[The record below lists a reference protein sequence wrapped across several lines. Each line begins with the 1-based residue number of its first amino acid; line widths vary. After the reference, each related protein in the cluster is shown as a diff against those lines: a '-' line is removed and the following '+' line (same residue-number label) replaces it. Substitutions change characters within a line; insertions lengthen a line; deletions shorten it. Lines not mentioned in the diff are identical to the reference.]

1 MAKHKK
7 RTKKK
12 IEHSKVI
19 TTGVLSLSIIVVIF
33 TLVMIWRTY
42 DLSPLTVLIPSVE
55 AAFCLTAK
63 HYYAKATEENKI
75 KLRQKYG
82 DLAREV
88 EIDVPPIVDNDI
100 WGQDIN
106 Q

>member
-19 TTGVLSLSIIVVIF
+19 TTGVLSLSVIVVIF

-42 DLSPLTVLIPSVE
+42 DLAPLTVLIPSVE

-63 HYYAKATEENKI
+63 HYYA
-75 KLRQKYG
+75 
-82 DLAREV
+82 EV
-88 EIDVPPIVDNDI
+88 EIDAPPIVDDDI